1 MNFLKRLWYKL
12 SGQEKRDREDVTN
25 NKVFYKL
32 LSVGYVVSL
41 YCLKST
47 EAIADAAELRHWIM
61 DEFLKLDIIE
71 SRYE

>member
-32 LSVGYVVSL
+32 LNRALDLYPEDKEVSVFYNNSNAYKYLV
-41 YCLKST
+41 
-47 EAIADAAELRHWIM
+47 IFDN
-61 DEFLKLDIIE
+61 LDII
-71 SRYE
+71 

>member
-32 LSVGYVVSL
+32 LNRALDLYPEDKEVSGFYNNSNAYKYL
-41 YCLKST
+41 
-47 EAIADAAELRHWIM
+47 EI
-61 DEFLKLDIIE
+61 FGNLDII
-71 SRYE
+71 

>member
-32 LSVGYVVSL
+32 LNRAVDLYPEDKEVSVFYNNSNAYKYLV
-41 YCLKST
+41 
-47 EAIADAAELRHWIM
+47 IFDN
-61 DEFLKLDIIE
+61 LDII
-71 SRYE
+71 

>member
-32 LSVGYVVSL
+32 LNRALDLYPEDKEVSGF
-41 YCLKST
+41 YNNSN
-47 EAIADAAELRHWIM
+47 A
-61 DEFLKLDIIE
+61 
-71 SRYE
+71 

>member
-1 MNFLKRLWYKL
+1 MTP
-12 SGQEKRDREDVTN
+12 SI
-25 NKVFYKL
+25 
-32 LSVGYVVSL
+32 GYVVSL
-41 YCLKST
+41 YCLEST